1 MGFVAGIF
9 VLLEISER
17 SFRTRSLTT
26 VPAPIQSGFYGY
38 DSDKKIKNS
47 VWYKRGDGEKK
58 RKCVLKGEKDSI
70 KVDLW
75 KKIDRER
82 EIRRRSGAKPWA
94 IPFHQSK

>member
-9 VLLEISER
+9 VLFEISER

-47 VWYKRGDGEKK
+47 VWYKRGDGEIK
-58 RKCVLKGEKDSI
+58 RKCVLKREKGFDKSG
-70 KVDLW
+70 
-75 KKIDRER
+75 
-82 EIRRRSGAKPWA
+82 RR
-94 IPFHQSK
+94 